1 MRVLFLPVP
10 LGVCRCCFDMCCT
23 VYMHMLR
30 LPVNCVCAGAVFTCV
45 ALCVYRCCFYLYTGV
60 CAVLFLPVLH
70 GVYAGV
76 VLPVTLCAGAVFTCY
91 SVCVCVC
98 VCVCAGAVF
107 TCVPLCMCRCCF
119 YLLHCVCACVCVQ
132 VLFYLLYYVY
142 AGAVSTG
149 YIVSMHVL
157 YLLHCVCVCRSR
169 TQSRE
174 SVVTAKHLAKVKG
187 R

>member
-1 MRVLFLPVP
+1 MCIQVLFLPV
-10 LGVCRCCFDMCCT
+10 
-23 VYMHMLR
+23 
-30 LPVNCVCAGAVFTCV
+30 NC
-45 ALCVYRCCFYLYTGV
+45 V
-60 CAVLFLPVLH
+60 CAVLFLPVLR

-98 VCVCAGAVF
+98 WCCCYLCTTVYVQVLFLPVALRVCV
-107 TCVPLCMCRCCF
+107 CRCCF
-119 YLLHCVCACVCVQ
+119 TC
-132 VLFYLLYYVY
+132 YVY

-149 YIVSMHVL
+149 YIVSMYVL
-157 YLLHCVCVCRSR
+157 YLLHCVCVCVCRSR